1 MEQGRYMSCL
11 DVVLDGGWVV
21 GMMKN
26 TTQLCKTN
34 DDFKFTL
41 NNGGELICILKKFYK
56 PFKLLCTVYP
66 TNNTET
72 RWQVAKAMPK
82 LGRYKGLN

>member
-1 MEQGRYMSCL
+1 MSCL

-26 TTQLCKTN
+26 TMQLCKTN

-56 PFKLLCTVYP
+56 PFKLLHTVYP
-66 TNNTET
+66 TNNAET
-72 RWQVAKAMPK
+72 
-82 LGRYKGLN
+82 